1 MALTEKGHVF
11 SWGNNSWGQLGF
23 ETTVN
28 SNKPKLIELNG
39 VSIKKISCGRRHS
52 LLLTDDGF
60 IYAFGDNSFGQLG
73 DENRNHLSKLEKV
86 NHENIYSDIETYFDK
101 NISITLSVDNSGN
114 NVIHFWGEC
123 EGMLS
128 YISVPIKTI
137 HESFNKVSSY
147 YTDIQYENNLKIGD
161 FADPFIR
168 NGFFSK
174 KFEKIG
180 ERLGKGSSGKVFKVR
195 IEPEENKFSA
205 IKIIKEKANVEKE
218 FFKEFTNFFFIKNIE
233 SEYFIKHFDA
243 WFEINTDRKLTFYIE
258 MELCDT
264 TLRKLFDEISND
276 SILKKGD
283 SLTSIGYYIASE
295 LFIEIL

>member
-1 MALTEKGHVF
+1 
-11 SWGNNSWGQLGF
+11 
-23 ETTVN
+23 
-28 SNKPKLIELNG
+28 
-39 VSIKKISCGRRHS
+39 
-52 LLLTDDGF
+52 
-60 IYAFGDNSFGQLG
+60 
-73 DENRNHLSKLEKV
+73 
-86 NHENIYSDIETYFDK
+86 
-101 NISITLSVDNSGN
+101 
-114 NVIHFWGEC
+114 
-123 EGMLS
+123 
-128 YISVPIKTI
+128 VPIKTI

-295 LFIEIL
+295 LFIEILEGVQFLHDNDIIHRDLNLSNIMIKKNENSERFIKIGDFGIIAIHKKAKPIHSTGIGTNDYMAPEVIGGQYWTIADIFSLGVILREIFDISYSE